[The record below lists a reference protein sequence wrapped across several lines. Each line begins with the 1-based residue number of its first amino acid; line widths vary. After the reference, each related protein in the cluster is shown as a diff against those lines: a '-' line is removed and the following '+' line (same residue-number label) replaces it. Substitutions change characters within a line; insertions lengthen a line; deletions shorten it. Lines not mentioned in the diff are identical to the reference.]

1 MTPSVVVT
9 GLGAITSIGH
19 DVPTMWAAL
28 QAGHSGIGYISHF
41 DASDLPAR
49 IAAEVKGF
57 EPCTY
62 FSAKQTRR
70 LDRFTQF
77 ALVAAQEAIADAALT
92 LDQIC
97 PERVGV
103 YIGSGFGGIATLH
116 EQMTVFQL
124 NGQRRVSPFLIPMMI
139 QNMAA
144 GQVAIDLGLKGPC
157 MSPMTACAA
166 GTDAI
171 GQAAE
176 AIRRGDAEVMICGG
190 SEAPLTPIV
199 MAGFGAMGVLAVG
212 NGDPTQ
218 ACRPFDAE
226 REGCVIAE
234 GAGILVLESLD
245 HAHRRNAHIYAE
257 LAGYGATC
265 DANHITSPSDD
276 GEGLARAMS
285 MALAKA
291 GLPPTVVSY
300 INAHGTGTT
309 RNDESET
316 LAIKTTFGEHAY
328 DLCVSSTKATVG
340 HLIGAAGAIEAIA
353 CVKTLETQT
362 IPPTLNYH
370 TPDPNCDLDYVP
382 NQARTSPIDVAL
394 TNSVGFGGH
403 NATLAFRKSF
413 Y

>member
-1 MTPSVVVT
+1 MSKSIVVT
-9 GLGAITSIGH
+9 GLGAITPVGH

-28 QAGHSGIGYISHF
+28 QAGASGIGYISHF
-41 DASDLPAR
+41 DASSLTTQ
-49 IAAEVKGF
+49 IGAEVKDF
-57 EPCTY
+57 EPRNY
-62 FSAKQTRR
+62 FEAKQARR
-70 LDRFTQF
+70 FDRFTQF
-77 ALVAAQEAIADAALT
+77 ALVAAQEAIADAGLA

-97 PERVGV
+97 PERAGV
-103 YIGSGFGGIATLH
+103 FIGSGFGGIATLQ
-116 EQMTVFQL
+116 EQMEAFQK

-144 GQVAIDLGLKGPC
+144 GQVAISLGLKGPS

-171 GQAAE
+171 GHAAE
-176 AIRRGDAEVMICGG
+176 AIRRGDADVMICGG

-212 NGDPTQ
+212 NGDPKT
-218 ACRPFDAE
+218 ACRPFDAR
-226 REGCVIAE
+226 REGCVIGE
-234 GAGILVLESLD
+234 GAGIMVLESLE
-245 HAHRRNAHIYAE
+245 HARRRGARIYAE

-265 DANHITSPSDD
+265 DANHITSPSAK
-276 GEGLARAMS
+276 GEGIATAMS
-285 MALAKA
+285 MALTKA
-291 GLPPTVVSY
+291 GLPPTAVNY
-300 INAHGTGTT
+300 INAHGTGTI

-316 LAIKTTFGEHAY
+316 AGIKAAFGEYAY

-340 HLIGAAGAIEAIA
+340 HLIGAAGAIEAIV

-370 TPDPNCDLDYVP
+370 HPDPRCDLDYVP
-382 NQARTSPIDVAL
+382 GQARAIPVEVAL

-403 NATLAFRKSF
+403 NATLAFRCWN
-413 Y
+413 